1 MIVLFID
8 QGIKAFVINSMYKSS
23 LTIIKGILNFTYVEN
38 TGGAYGIGSNNTII
52 FILTNIIVLGVLI
65 IYALL
70 KRDKL
75 DKKII
80 IAIALIISGG
90 IGNLIDRIFRGFVVD
105 YIDFNPLIK
114 FPVFNV
120 ADIAV
125 VLGCIIIGICIIIEM
140 IKKDD

>member
-1 MIVLFID
+1 LIVLFID

>member
-1 MIVLFID
+1 
-8 QGIKAFVINSMYKSS
+8 MYKSS